1 MLEIVDVSRHF
12 DAFLALDKVS
22 LHIEAGEF
30 FTLLGPSGCG
40 KTTLLRLIA
49 GFDQPDGGDILLD
62 GKSILP
68 ASPEHR
74 PLHTIFQ
81 NYALFPHMTVAE
93 NVAFPLRMAGIA
105 KKDIQGRVAAALE
118 NVRLPDKARQ
128 YPDALSGGQKQR
140 IAVARALVNRP
151 RLLLLDEPLS
161 ALDAKLREQ
170 MQIELINLQKDIGIT
185 FIYVT
190 HDQSEAL
197 ALSHRI
203 AVMDS
208 GRIVQVDVPERLYG
222 FPNSRLVADFIGK
235 CNLLEGRVRDQQ
247 GDFVTVELDGL
258 GIVHVCRSETHFAAG
273 SHCTLTLRPEK
284 IRIGRSSAGAIPGG
298 HTSSIHGACDTGPSM
313 ACASDTKTSMSVA
326 ATVSPADDGS
336 HFTGRVHDLLYL
348 GDVTVYLVTLANGV
362 LLETLLANSASGR
375 TNFFEVGD
383 QVEVAWSC
391 DAGHLVLD

>member
-1 MLEIVDVSRHF
+1 MLEIVTVSRHF

-22 LHIEAGEF
+22 LHIKAGEF

-68 ASPEHR
+68 SPPEHR

-105 KKDIQGRVAAALE
+105 TKDIKARVAEALDD
-118 NVRLPDKARQ
+118 VRLPDKARQ
-128 YPDALSGGQKQR
+128 YPDSLSGGQKQR
-140 IAVARALVNRP
+140 IAIARALVNRP

-203 AVMDS
+203 AVMDH
-208 GRIVQVDVPERLYG
+208 GRIVQVDVPSRLYG
-222 FPNSRLVADFIGK
+222 FPNSRFVADFIGK
-235 CNLLEGRVRDQQ
+235 CNLLEGKVRDQQ

-258 GIVHVCRSETHFAAG
+258 GPVHVSRPETKLAG
-273 SHCTLTLRPEK
+273 GSRCALTLRPEK
-284 IRIGRSSAGAIPGG
+284 IRI
-298 HTSSIHGACDTGPSM
+298 
-313 ACASDTKTSMSVA
+313 A
-326 ATVSPADDGS
+326 ATVSPADNES
-336 HFTGRVHDLLYL
+336 HFTGYVHDILYM
-348 GDVTVYLVTLANGV
+348 GDVTIYIVTLANGV